1 MFINP
6 KFFSLLF
13 SSLMILSLQALHAQN
28 QISWLDDYTG
38 EMLIGSDTY
47 SYNFTSVDGN
57 DCKFKFEEE
66 LTDKKGSTELHSW
79 VFYLSDIDPSA
90 ISFKAKGKSIVISME
105 TYQSRKFISS
115 YEDGELDGY
124 TEKVGITM
132 DEVDKTRSFIEAI
145 KTNISNC
152 KETETT
158 WENQDQAFTWLVDNV
173 GKATEGDTEWEQKF
187 MSGSRNYLLDFEAN
201 SVSAKGEQE
210 SFSYTFDLNDI
221 NPMAINLKISGKSL
235 IVEVP
240 IKESKRFIKLSTASG
255 TRFSNKMLIYSNEIE
270 QARQIV
276 NALIYMVSNVTS
288 ERQTWDTYGAS
299 LEFVKANSAEVKIG
313 EEQISN
319 SISYEESASGL
330 VNLEVSSKSDDS
342 AEKTQYAFY
351 LADMADKLEL
361 EVSKTSITIE
371 MLTKNKRKYIREL
384 EDGNISAYSSS
395 LDFHVADIDLAR
407 DIIKALEK
415 AIGFSEE
422 AIREFNNIGE
432 VSTWFTEN
440 IAAIKSGGDS
450 YQQMIH
456 IESEN
461 ENQLTIDKKLTES
474 DEKSTETRFI
484 VYPEDISL
492 DDLEILV
499 SGKKLSVP
507 LKTAKG
513 KYIKKFENDFLQNF
527 TGSTEIL
534 FSDPLIAK
542 NFMAAIRFL
551 KENSVPENRA
561 AFTKEEALA
570 FLSENIQTIKLPDN
584 TYEQKIE
591 FGDGGACK
599 MSFSRVE
606 TNSKGSSDEYT
617 YEFNISDIHPGTSK
631 FTLKGKVISINLVTT
646 GNEKLVK
653 PYKNGEAGDFIDDF
667 VIYAADILLA
677 KSTLAAF
684 EALSVN
690 CE

>member
-1 MFINP
+1 MYINP
-6 KFFSLLF
+6 KSFFLLLAA
-13 SSLMILSLQALHAQN
+13 LMVTSLQTVHAQN

-47 SYNFTSVDGN
+47 SYNFTSVEGN
-57 DCKFKFEEE
+57 DCKYKFEEE
-66 LTDKKGSTELHSW
+66 LTDKKGSTKVHSW
-79 VFYLSDIDPSA
+79 VFYLSDIDPSTV
-90 ISFKAKGKSIVISME
+90 SFKAKGKSIGIFME
-105 TYQSRKFISS
+105 THQSRKFISY

-124 TEKVGITM
+124 TEKIGITM

-152 KETETT
+152 KETEAT

-173 GKATEGDTEWEQKF
+173 RKATDGDTEWDQEF
-187 MSGSRNYLLDFEAN
+187 ESGSRSYLLNFQAS

-210 SFSYTFDLNDI
+210 SFSFSFDLNDI
-221 NPMAINLKISGKSL
+221 NPKAINLKISGKSL

-240 IKESKRFIKLSTASG
+240 IKESKRLIKLSTASG
-255 TRFSNKMLIYSNEIE
+255 TEFSNKMLIYSNEIE

-313 EEQISN
+313 EELFSN
-319 SISYEESASGL
+319 SISYEESSSGL
-330 VNLEVSSKSDDS
+330 VNLEVNFKSDGNT
-342 AEKTQYAFY
+342 EKTQYAFY
-351 LADMADKLEL
+351 LTDMASKLEL
-361 EVSKTSITIE
+361 EVSKTSITVE
-371 MLTKNKRKYIREL
+371 MLTKNKRKYVREH
-384 EDGNISAYSSS
+384 EGGIISAYSSS
-395 LDFHVADIDLAR
+395 VDFHVTDIDLAR
-407 DIIKALEK
+407 DIIKALEQ

-422 AIREFNNIGE
+422 NINEFNNIGE
-432 VSTWFTEN
+432 VSTWFSEN
-440 IAAIKSGGDS
+440 IALIKSGGDS
-450 YQQMIH
+450 YEQTIR

-461 ENQLTIDKKLTES
+461 ENQLTIDRKLTES

-484 VYPEDISL
+484 LYPEDISL

-513 KYIKKFENDFLQNF
+513 KYIKKFENGLLQNF
-527 TGSTEIL
+527 TGNTEIL
-534 FSDPLIAK
+534 FSDPLVAK

-551 KENSVPENRA
+551 QENSVSENRA
-561 AFTKEEALA
+561 YVSKDEVLA
-570 FLSENIQTIKLPDN
+570 FLSENIQAIKLPDN

-591 FGDGGACK
+591 FKDGGTCK
-599 MSFSRVE
+599 MSFTRVE
-606 TNSKGSSDEYT
+606 TNSKGSSDEYS
-617 YEFNISDIHPGTSK
+617 YEFNVSDIHPGNSK
-631 FTLKGKVISINLVTT
+631 FSVKGKIISINLVTA

-653 PYKNGEAGDFIDDF
+653 PYKNGEAGDFVDDF
-667 VIYAADILLA
+667 VIYADDVLLA

-684 EALSVN
+684 EAVSEM
-690 CE
+690 CK